1 MKITVKEA
9 EITLESASDLEDV
22 HDMLKSFKGKQILAI
37 KRDLENSMYY
47 LRKTINILRE
57 VKIRKHALDRAE
69 DFNKTKKELED
80 E

>member
-9 EITLESASDLEDV
+9 EISLESASDLEDI
-22 HDMLKSFKGKQILAI
+22 HDMLKEFKGKQILAI

-47 LRKTINILRE
+47 LKKVISTLRE
-57 VKIRKHALDRAE
+57 ESIRKRALARAE
-69 DFNKTKKELED
+69 EFNKTKKELE